1 MTDVTPRKAFRKL
14 TPALLLIA
22 IGVILAL
29 ILLFSSFFVVD
40 QKEEAVVLN
49 FGKFSRMVGP
59 GLHFKVPFGVEKN
72 YNVPTRRILKEEF
85 GFRTVESGVVSTYS
99 NQDYS
104 NESIMLTGDL
114 NIIDVE
120 WIIQYQIT
128 DARAWLFNVD
138 NQEKTIRDISQS
150 AINMLVGDRTI
161 FDVIGAERAN
171 IELQGQQLMN
181 DLYKSYGL
189 GIHVTTVK
197 LQNIVPP
204 KGPVQDAFEDV
215 NKAIQDR
222 SRMINEGKEA
232 YNQSIPRA
240 SGQADQTIQEA
251 QGYAIERVNQARGD
265 VSRFLA
271 VLGEYRQAP
280 DIVRT
285 RLYYEMYDRVFG
297 TADGTDL
304 IDKNLKNFIPLKSMR
319 NEPAPVAP
327 ASGPV
332 IQGTSAPAV
341 PAPQNAPASQ
351 GGNASSSQGGNA
363 SSSQGGNASSSQGG
377 SN

>member
-1 MTDVTPRKAFRKL
+1 MADASSRKTLRKV
-14 TPALLLIA
+14 TPALLLIGV
-22 IGVILAL
+22 GVILAL

-49 FGKFSRMVGP
+49 LGKFSRMVGP
-59 GLHFKVPFGVEKN
+59 GLHFKAPFGVEKN
-72 YNVPTRRILKEEF
+72 YNVPTQRILKEEF
-85 GFRTVESGVVSTYS
+85 GFRTLESGIVSQYS
-99 NQDYS
+99 SADFS
-104 NESIMLTGDL
+104 SESIMLTGDL

-128 DARAWLFNVD
+128 DARQWLFNVD

-161 FDVIGAERAN
+161 FDVIGAERAH
-171 IELQGQQLMN
+171 IEVEGQQLMN

-189 GIHVTTVK
+189 GIRVTTVK

-204 KGPVQDAFEDV
+204 KGAVQDAFEDV

-232 YNQSIPRA
+232 YNQSIPKA

-251 QGYAIERVNQARGD
+251 QGYATERVNIARGD

-280 DIVRT
+280 DVVRT
-285 RLYYEMYDRVFG
+285 RLYYEMYDQVFAN
-297 TADGTDL
+297 ADGTDL
-304 IDKNLKNFIPLKSMR
+304 IDKNLKNFLPLKTVGAPTP
-319 NEPAPVAP
+319 PAPTPTTP
-327 ASGPV
+327 AA
-332 IQGTSAPAV
+332 QG
-341 PAPQNAPASQ
+341 ASQ
-351 GGNASSSQGGNA
+351 
-363 SSSQGGNASSSQGG
+363 
-377 SN
+377 

>member
-14 TPALLLIA
+14 TPAILLIA

-49 FGKFSRMVGP
+49 FGKFARMVGP
-59 GLHFKVPFGVEKN
+59 GLHFKAPFGVEKN
-72 YNVPTRRILKEEF
+72 YNVPTQRILKEEF
-85 GFRTVESGVVSTYS
+85 GFRTLESGIVSSYS
-99 NQDYS
+99 NQDFS
-104 NESIMLTGDL
+104 SESIMLTGDL

-128 DARAWLFNVD
+128 DARAWLFNVQD
-138 NQEKTIRDISQS
+138 QHKTIRDISQS

-171 IELQGQQLMN
+171 IELQGQELMN
-181 DLYKSYGL
+181 ALYKSYGL
-189 GIHVTTVK
+189 GIRVTTVK

-204 KGPVQDAFEDV
+204 KGAVQDAFEDV

-240 SGQADQTIQEA
+240 SGQADQTVQEA
-251 QGYAIERVNQARGD
+251 QGYATERVNQARGD

-271 VLGEYRQAP
+271 VFGEYRQAP
-280 DIVRT
+280 DVVRT
-285 RLYYEMYDRVFG
+285 RLYYEMYDTVFG
-297 TADGTDL
+297 NADGTDL
-304 IDKNLKNFIPLKSMR
+304 IDRNLKNFIPLKNMANAPAVPRGPNVDSR
-319 NEPAPVAP
+319 AVTPAAPVAP
-327 ASGPV
+327 AP
-332 IQGTSAPAV
+332 QSAPA
-341 PAPQNAPASQ
+341 A
-351 GGNASSSQGGNA
+351 
-363 SSSQGGNASSSQGG
+363 QGG